1 MRICDVEDVDVVA
14 HTGAVGRRIV
24 GAENI
29 DGGNRSGGGIQH
41 ARNQMR
47 FRAMSLT
54 AFGGS
59 AGGVEVAQRG
69 AVQSSVG
76 AVIGENLFEEQ
87 FGLAVR
93 IDGSFAMVLGNRDGF
108 GFAIGGSGRRKNELF
123 DAVASD

>member
-24 GAENI
+24 RAENI
-29 DGGNRSGGGIQH
+29 DGGNRAGGGIQH

-59 AGGVEVAQRG
+59 AGSVEVTKRG
-69 AVQSSVG
+69 VVQSGVS
-76 AVIGENLFEEQ
+76 AVVGENLFEEQ
-87 FGLAVR
+87 FGFAVR
-93 IDGSFAMVLGNRDGF
+93 VDGSFAMVLRNRDRF
-108 GFAIGGSGRRKNELF
+108 GFAIGSGSGR
-123 DAVASD
+123 